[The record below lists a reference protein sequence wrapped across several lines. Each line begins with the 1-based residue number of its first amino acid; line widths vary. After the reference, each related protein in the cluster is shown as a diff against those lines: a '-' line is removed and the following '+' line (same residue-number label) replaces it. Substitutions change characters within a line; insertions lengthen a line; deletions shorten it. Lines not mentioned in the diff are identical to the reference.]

1 MDNTLIYSNAAT
13 ELMEIFKYLEKS
25 VSEKIPI
32 KLKEKIE
39 QHKNPNYVF
48 ELDKNKALE
57 EQNIL
62 PETKYIL
69 SYIFIKYCCTEEK
82 AQEILKVCRQ
92 NDLDIEREKYE
103 KYNPNN
109 IFKDRD
115 ITENI
120 QMVEYKESSVY
131 AKCISKIVSF
141 FKNLF
146 RK

>member
-1 MDNTLIYSNAAT
+1 MDNALLYSNVAT
-13 ELMEIFKYLEKS
+13 ELIEIFKYLEKS

-39 QHKNPNYVF
+39 EHKNSNYIF
-48 ELDKNKALE
+48 ELDKNKSLE

-82 AQEILKVCRQ
+82 AQAILKVCRQ
-92 NDLDIEREKYE
+92 NDLDIEKEKYE

-109 IFKDRD
+109 IFKDID
-115 ITENI
+115 KDENV
-120 QMVEYKESSVY
+120 QMVEYKEISIY
-131 AKCISKIVSF
+131 AKFISKIVNF